1 MQSAIIEPACQLSK
15 GNLVDYKFKNPQTN
29 KVEAKT
35 TYLKKAGDIVVGC
48 GTYKK

>member
-1 MQSAIIEPACQLSK
+1 LSPLVNFLR
-15 GNLVDYKFKNPQTN
+15 GTWVDYKFKDPQTN